1 MGFVSPMFGG
11 VTTTSSFGE
20 AVLDDSESSKGRGW
34 RLRTWRGQESLLGGA
49 STPQMLQCYFLLAP
63 RTAQITRRTI
73 PVTTSTPSRSI
84 GQPPDHTPFI
94 MLPKLKPEP
103 PPFPIIASNSFAQVL
118 PRCMYPGIRC
128 TRSVREAKRPRSHV
142 GSIT

>member
-1 MGFVSPMFGG
+1 
-11 VTTTSSFGE
+11 
-20 AVLDDSESSKGRGW
+20 
-34 RLRTWRGQESLLGGA
+34 
-49 STPQMLQCYFLLAP
+49 MLQCYFLLAP

-128 TRSVREAKRPRSHV
+128 ARSVREAKRPRSRVQSDVVVYGTDLADYFTLELGLARPALASRPPRHIELW
-142 GSIT
+142 SDLPSSLI